1 MTWDGRVPFD
11 KEGNQLVYASYYG
24 ENDWRPNDPFE
35 ATLEYVTYFRGRSA
49 CDMVFRNVDTGG
61 ELTFN
66 MPSFED
72 LIPHMVNGR
81 VTGKFAFKKRGAN
94 YTCYLVESPRMA
106 IFDLKTGEVD
116 HVEVVIKPVCNPN
129 VRISE

>member
-11 KEGNQLVYASYYG
+11 KNGNQITYDGYPAH
-24 ENDWRPNDPFE
+24 EQRPNDPFE

-49 CDMVFRNVDTGG
+49 FNVRFRNVDTGG
-61 ELTFN
+61 EVSFAAA
-66 MPSFED
+66 SFEE

-94 YTCYLVESPRMA
+94 YTCYL
-106 IFDLKTGEVD
+106 ITDG
-116 HVEVVIKPVCNPN
+116 
-129 VRISE
+129 